1 MTAALRLLDKIT
13 SALASIASVVL
24 VALTIMIFFD
34 ALARGFGF
42 PLEGSRDLTAL
53 GLALITLCGI
63 PYAGRTDGHIVVDLL
78 PEFPSALLNRFRE
91 VFVRLVAIAIFGLLT
106 WQAWIR
112 AEDAADFG
120 EASNI
125 LEIPFQ
131 PFFYV
136 MMVAAGIYTLILM
149 VEGILI
155 ALGKT
160 IPRFE
165 NRFRDTVV
173 APD

>member
-1 MTAALRLLDKIT
+1 MAAALRLLDKIT
-13 SALASIASVVL
+13 SALASISSVVL
-24 VALTIMIFFD
+24 VALTILIFCD

-42 PLEGSRDLTAL
+42 PIEGSRDLTAL

-78 PEFPSALLNRFRE
+78 PEFPSAFLNRFRE

-106 WQAWIR
+106 WQAWLR
-112 AEDAADFG
+112 AEDAADFN

-136 MMVAAGIYTLILM
+136 MMIAAGVYTLILL
-149 VEGILI
+149 VEGVLI
-155 ALGKT
+155 MLGRS

-165 NRFRDTVV
+165 NRFRDSVGS
-173 APD
+173 PE